1 MVDFTQKN
9 SYNIDDL
16 IEIVR
21 LLRGKNG
28 CPWDMEQTHESI
40 KSDFIEEVCEA
51 IEAIDL
57 KDTELLKEEL
67 GDVLL
72 QVVFHCQ
79 IETENSN
86 FSFDDICDGI
96 CKKMIVRHP
105 HVFGSVTVADS
116 GEVLKNWDD
125 IKSKEKKFN
134 TISEEIDAIAN
145 ALPALLKAHK
155 VQKKAARV
163 GFDFENTLE
172 AAAKV
177 QEELNEILTEYN
189 SNNMERIIDEVG
201 DLLFACVNLARLLK
215 VDEEEALNKAS
226 KKFAIRFKYVEDK
239 VLQNNKSMKDVS
251 IDELNKFWDEAK
263 NNE

>member
-1 MVDFTQKN
+1 M
-9 SYNIDDL
+9 
-16 IEIVR
+16 
-21 LLRGKNG
+21 
-28 CPWDMEQTHESI
+28 
-40 KSDFIEEVCEA
+40 
-51 IEAIDL
+51 
-57 KDTELLKEEL
+57 
-67 GDVLL
+67 
-72 QVVFHCQ
+72 
-79 IETENSN
+79 
-86 FSFDDICDGI
+86 
-96 CKKMIVRHP
+96 
-105 HVFGSVTVADS
+105 
-116 GEVLKNWDD
+116 
-125 IKSKEKKFN
+125 
-134 TISEEIDAIAN
+134 
-145 ALPALLKAHK
+145 PALLKAHK

-226 KKFAIRFKYVEDK
+226 KKFARRFKYVEDK